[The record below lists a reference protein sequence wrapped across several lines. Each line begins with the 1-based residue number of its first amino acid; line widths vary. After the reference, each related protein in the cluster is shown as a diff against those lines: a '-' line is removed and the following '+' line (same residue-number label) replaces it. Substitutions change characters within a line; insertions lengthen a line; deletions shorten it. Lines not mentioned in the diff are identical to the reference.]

1 MGRSNLTIMDYS
13 EQVVSGRVAELLG
26 LQEGF
31 EQSTDWDLIDED
43 ADRVHH
49 FLDVYETGSLTD
61 PEKQVVMQLIV
72 ASYDAWLNGER
83 EADPAFELK
92 LREHLAA
99 NPDLHDWVISYWAA
113 MHRPDEKGWKV
124 TPIMREIAKSQ
135 RD

>member
-1 MGRSNLTIMDYS
+1 MDYS

-49 FLDVYETGSLTD
+49 FLHVYETGGLTD
-61 PEKQVVMQLIV
+61 LEKQVVMQLII
-72 ASYDAWLNGER
+72 ASYDAWLNEQRG
-83 EADPAFELK
+83 ADLAFEGK

-113 MHRPDEKGWKV
+113 MHSPDEKGWRI
-124 TPIMREIAKSQ
+124 TPLMREVAKSN
-135 RD
+135 REG